1 MDGVK
6 FSMPAR
12 KEMVVVN
19 QDIQR
24 RAKVYLLVPKVQ
36 ASV

>member
-1 MDGVK
+1 MGEVK
-6 FSMPAR
+6 FTIPSR

-24 RAKVYLLVPKVQ
+24 RTEVVYLL
-36 ASV
+36 ALYGSR